1 MTGHDRTGHEGAGPS
16 LIRFLVALH
25 PKWWRRQYGDEYSAL
40 LEAGPITAAVVLDVL
55 RNAFRLHLNA
65 RPTLLRVLGA
75 LALSSAGEVIA
86 VRGQLTDN
94 ILWIPSSP
102 LKLLVLVA
110 VLVPWILAVAGIRRA
125 RRERDSPIPLNSDS
139 KSDV

>member
-1 MTGHDRTGHEGAGPS
+1 MTGHG
-16 LIRFLVALH
+16 LIRLLLALH
-25 PKWWRRQYGDEYSAL
+25 PKRWRQQYGDEYFAL
-40 LEAGPITAAVVLDVL
+40 LEAGPITAAVVLDVP

-75 LALSSAGEVIA
+75 LALSSIGEVIA
-86 VRGQLTDN
+86 VRGQSTDN

-110 VLVPWILAVAGIRRA
+110 VLAPWILAVTGSRQA
-125 RRERDSPIPLNSDS
+125 RRECTSRAPL
-139 KSDV
+139 KGGPASDV